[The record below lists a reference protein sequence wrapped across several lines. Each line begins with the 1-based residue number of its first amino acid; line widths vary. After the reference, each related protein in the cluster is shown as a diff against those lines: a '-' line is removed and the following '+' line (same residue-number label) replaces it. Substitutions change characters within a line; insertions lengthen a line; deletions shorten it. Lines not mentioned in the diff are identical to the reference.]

1 MKFTN
6 AFATAL
12 IVASAK
18 AQLEIV
24 GGQEAAKGQHLYIT
38 SLRKPSDGSHFC
50 GGSLIAPN
58 VVLTAAHCMPL
69 KPESVVIG
77 SHEASGTDGEQIK
90 VKEIVVHKS
99 YTASTSSNDF
109 AILVLERASKFPPV
123 EISFDEVTPA
133 TPTVVR
139 GWGRTSQ
146 GGKPSNVLL
155 EVGVDALANAQCAK
169 LLAGKTVNGFML
181 CAGGKAGED
190 SCQGD
195 SGGPLTVE
203 QNGSERLVGVVSW
216 GIGCAQAN
224 KPGVYS
230 RISAARSFIQPYLA
244 TNATSFRPTV
254 APVTTRPSVASL
266 TPSSTPKITPA
277 VSKGAN

>member
-1 MKFTN
+1 MKFIS

-12 IVASAK
+12 LAFSASA
-18 AQLEIV
+18 QVEIV
-24 GGQEAAKGQHLYIT
+24 GGKPAEKGKHLYVT

-50 GGSLIAPN
+50 GASLIAPN

-69 KPESVVIG
+69 KPETVVIG
-77 SHEASGTDGEQIK
+77 SHEASGADGEQVK
-90 VKEIVVHKS
+90 VKEIFVHKK
-99 YTASTSSNDF
+99 YNPATFSNDF
-109 AILVLERASKFPPV
+109 AIIVLERASKFPPV
-123 EISFDEVTPA
+123 QVSFDEVTPG

-146 GGKPSNVLL
+146 GGKPSNILL

-169 LLAGKTVNGFML
+169 FLAPEVVDEFML

-203 QNGSERLVGVVSW
+203 QNGSEKLVGIVSW
-216 GIGCAQAN
+216 GIGCALQD

-230 RISAARSFIQPYLA
+230 RISTAQSFIQPFLS
-244 TNATSFRPTV
+244 TNT
-254 APVTTRPSVASL
+254 
-266 TPSSTPKITPA
+266 STPTPTTTA
-277 VSKGAN
+277 HPGC